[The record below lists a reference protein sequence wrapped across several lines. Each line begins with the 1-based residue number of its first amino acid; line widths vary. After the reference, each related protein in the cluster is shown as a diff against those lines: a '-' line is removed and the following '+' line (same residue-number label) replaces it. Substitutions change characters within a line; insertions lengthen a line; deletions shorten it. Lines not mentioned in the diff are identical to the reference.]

1 MTSTSSLE
9 SATAS
14 QTSKVSKARCRGTLE
29 KAPPAYSERKLPD
42 GTTVVAAP
50 MRLPAGWN
58 RDQVTV
64 EFVLPIPYPNA
75 QPDCFYTDADLRL
88 AGGAMPTNTG
98 QQVLDGRARLWFSWH
113 LSAWTPGVDNIQ
125 TYLRFI
131 ESRLRDAR

>member
-1 MTSTSSLE
+1 MTSTSSRELALASKSRSQE
-9 SATAS
+9 TA
-14 QTSKVSKARCRGTLE
+14 KENA
-29 KAPPAYSERKLPD
+29 APTYTERKLPD

-75 QPDCFYTDADLRL
+75 QPDCFYADADLRL

-98 QQVLDGRARLWFSWH
+98 QQMLDGQARLWFSWH
-113 LSAWTPGVDNIQ
+113 LATWTPGVDNIH

-131 ESRLRDAR
+131 ESRFRDAR

>member
-1 MTSTSSLE
+1 MTTSNS
-9 SATAS
+9 SAAAGTPKS
-14 QTSKVSKARCRGTLE
+14 SKGGDRDTVDMA
-29 KAPPAYSERKLPD
+29 APAYAERKLSD
-42 GTTVVAAP
+42 GTTVVAAS

-88 AGGAMPTNTG
+88 VGGAMPTNSG
-98 QQVLDGRARLWFSWH
+98 QQMLESEPRLWFSWH
-113 LSAWTPGVDNIQ
+113 LAAWTPGVDNIH

-131 ESRLRDAR
+131 ESRFRDAR